1 MSSYKATFFIDSS
14 ILLVLTRHTYLLI
27 WQPRSLDPIC
37 PKEEKWL
44 RAEYLELAHF
54 HWNMGSNAYNFG

>member
-1 MSSYKATFFIDSS
+1 MSSCKAMFFIYSS
-14 ILLVLTRHTYLLI
+14 IVLVLTRNIHLLF
-27 WQPRSLDPIC
+27 WQPRSLDPFC

-54 HWNMGSNAYNFG
+54 HWNMDSSAYNFG